1 MFKNILLAVDGSEHA
16 LRAAHIAAELAR
28 CHKANS
34 LRLVAAYDPVPPY
47 LGEPN
52 FQIILDAQLKE
63 ADKSIEKTLQAVGE
77 IPGEIKTDVLQGPPA
92 EAILDIAN
100 TRECDLIVMGSR
112 GLGQFTGL
120 LLGSQS
126 QKVVQHANCPVL
138 IVK

>member
-16 LRAAHIAAELAR
+16 IRAAHIAAELAR
-28 CHKANS
+28 CHKAS

-52 FQIILDAQLKE
+52 FQIILDAQLQE
-63 ADKSIEKTLQAVGE
+63 ADKNIAKTLGMLGD
-77 IPGEIKTDVLQGPPA
+77 IPGEVTHEVLQGPPA
-92 EAILDIAN
+92 EAILDAAKLQA
-100 TRECDLIVMGSR
+100 CDLIVMGSR
-112 GLGQFTGL
+112 GLGQLTGL

-126 QKVVQHANCPVL
+126 QKVVQHADCPVL